1 MIRKDFFNEGV
12 ALDVQIYSGI
22 VSQSTIVSVEVCYTE
37 NKHDMA
43 TITYAGFPEFAITAY
58 KGLPVYIT
66 FGNNEANKKQF
77 YGYVAYVDA
86 GAYSRMGAVNNSQ
99 IQEAKVVCIGTSYE
113 LKQISNS
120 SFRNITLSKLVK
132 TIARKYN
139 MSYSVPKVST
149 VIPSVIQQN
158 QSDWELLVSECNKFG
173 YNVTVSNSHINIY
186 DPFSD
191 YFKNYPV
198 TALEA
203 TGKGSTGKTRT
214 PGTIMEFKGTFGDVT
229 PYGNSHTYD
238 VNTLDK
244 KGKTITTSSKSLE
257 NAKIGKKV
265 TNRFNHNITTQSSS
279 REHLK
284 QVVKGYNLN
293 SFPFHA
299 DVTVSGIVTPV
310 PGSFVK
316 INNYDSKFNGYWVV
330 ENVEHLINTDH
341 YITKLRIKTDSTID
355 EPALQQSGPHYKGT
369 PKPILNNYVWVTE
382 REMAYV
388 Y

>member
-12 ALDVQIYSGI
+12 ALDVQIFNGVVNS
-22 VSQSTIVSVEVCYTE
+22 STIVSVEVCYAE

-43 TITYAGFPEFAITAY
+43 TITYAGFPEFAVTAY

-99 IQEAKVVCIGTSYE
+99 IQEAKVVCIGTGYQ
-113 LKQISNS
+113 LKNISNS
-120 SFRNITLSKLVK
+120 SFKNVTLSKLVK
-132 TIARKYN
+132 TIARKHN
-139 MSYSVPKVST
+139 MSYSVPNVGT
-149 VIPSVIQQN
+149 VIPSVSQQN

-173 YNVTVSNSHINIY
+173 YNVTASNSHINVY

-198 TALEA
+198 TFLYA
-203 TGKGSTGKTRT
+203 TGKGGKGKTRT

-229 PYGNSHTYD
+229 PYGNSSSYD

-244 KGKTITTSSKSLE
+244 RGKTITTSSKSLG
-257 NAKIGKKV
+257 NANLGKKV
-265 TNRFNHNITTQSSS
+265 GNRFNHNITTQASS

-284 QVVKGYNLN
+284 QVVKGYKLN
-293 SFPFHA
+293 SFPFFA
-299 DVTVSGIVTPV
+299 DVVVSGVVTPI

-316 INNYDSKFNGYWVV
+316 VNNYDSKFDGYWVV
-330 ENVEHLINTDH
+330 ESVEHLINTDH

-355 EPALQQSGPHYKGT
+355 EPALTQFGPHYKGAPAPT
-369 PKPILNNYVWVTE
+369 ITNYIWGTE